1 MANNSR
7 FAADFG
13 PFDGRVWLNAA
24 HQGPLPRVALGALE
38 RAATMKRS
46 PQLIADRDFLDV
58 PRRLREAIGE
68 LLSVPP
74 QEVVVGNSAS
84 YGLQLLVDGLDWR
97 DGDEVLVVANDF
109 PANITP
115 WLALSERAGV
125 RVRVHEPRAPMLTGE
140 EVTRVATGRTRLL
153 CTSWVNS
160 FTGHLLDVGAV
171 GAVCRERGIVFVLN
185 ATQGLGAMPLRPA
198 SLPVD
203 ALTSSGFKWLCGPY
217 GTGFAWIRSTL
228 LARLRPVQS
237 YWLTLPDGGEV
248 DEALGEPF
256 RPRAPLGHRNL
267 DVFGT
272 ASFLNLLPWTAAVEY
287 LHGIGVDLIR
297 AHNDRLVQRLLERLD
312 VEDIRILSPT
322 AQGTR
327 SAIAVFTHRDQDRN
341 PKIHAALTAAGID
354 TALRNGRV
362 RVSGH
367 LYNSE
372 DEIDRLADIV
382 TSVGG

>member
-1 MANNSR
+1 VGDDSR
-7 FAADFG
+7 FAAGFG

-24 HQGPLPRVALGALE
+24 HQGPLPRVALSALE
-38 RAATMKRS
+38 QAAAMKRS
-46 PQLIADRDFLDV
+46 PHRIADGDFLDV
-58 PRRLREAIGE
+58 PRRLREAIGAM
-68 LLSVPP
+68 LSVSAH
-74 QEVVVGNSAS
+74 EIVVGNSAT

-115 WLALSERAGV
+115 WLALSGRAGV
-125 RVRVHEPRAPMLTGE
+125 RVRVHEPRVPMLTGE
-140 EVTRVATGRTRLL
+140 ELARVATGRTRLL

-160 FTGHLLDVGAV
+160 FTGHVLDVDAV
-171 GAVCRERGIVFVLN
+171 GGACRDRGIIFVLN
-185 ATQGLGAMPLRPA
+185 ATQGLGAMPLHPA

-217 GTGFAWIRSTL
+217 GTGFAWILSTL

-237 YWLTLPDGGEV
+237 YWLTLPDDGAVE
-248 DEALGEPF
+248 EALSEPF
-256 RPRAPLGHRNL
+256 RPREPLGHRNL

-287 LHGIGVDLIR
+287 LQGIGVDVIR
-297 AHNDRLVQRLLERLD
+297 DHNDRLVRRLLERLD
-312 VEDIRILSPT
+312 TEDLRILSPT
-322 AQGTR
+322 AREPR
-327 SAIAVFTHRDQDRN
+327 SPIAVFSHRDEGRN
-341 PKIHAALTAAGID
+341 PQLHAALTSAGID
-354 TALRNGRV
+354 TAIRNGRI

-372 DEIDRLADIV
+372 DEIDRLAGIV
-382 TSVGG
+382 TATRS